1 MMVME
6 CLHNGNLLE
15 HLLDLNERCVL
26 TMYVHV
32 CIVYVRVCVCVCMCV
47 CVLSTLQGQG
57 KTEAE

>member
-32 CIVYVRVCVCVCMCV
+32 CIVYVCVCV
-47 CVLSTLQGQG
+47 
-57 KTEAE
+57 

>member
-26 TMYVHV
+26 IMYVS
-32 CIVYVRVCVCVCMCV
+32 IVCVCVCVCV
-47 CVLSTLQGQG
+47 CVGVCGCVCVCLGATSP
-57 KTEAE
+57 